1 MSLSDLKKSN
11 RTASKQQKQFTVDEF
26 IADAENYAQGSPKIV
41 SPTQN
46 ERSVKQA
53 TLAVK
58 TKDNLK
64 NGNNTEESRHFRHAT
79 FTLSEQAIKQLQI
92 LALDSKLAKSHI
104 LRILIDELCQKGQKE
119 KLTTL
124 LASKI
129 A

>member
-1 MSLSDLKKSN
+1 MNDINADLINLYNELKDN
-11 RTASKQQKQFTVDEF
+11 PDEF

-64 NGNNTEESRHFRHAT
+64 KLSQISTNTNMIF
-79 FTLSEQAIKQLQI
+79 LYLQL
-92 LALDSKLAKSHI
+92 L
-104 LRILIDELCQKGQKE
+104 
-119 KLTTL
+119 
-124 LASKI
+124 
-129 A
+129 